1 MTKFD
6 FAMETTSK
14 TIKDS
19 LAVAAKRHFKVFKI
33 GENYAIDFATK
44 GYKIPEHGI
53 YPEIKGR
60 YWFYIKEGR
69 KTSLFI
75 TDDREKFNKFKQYF
89 QVNKINEREELDLET
104 TDLEGKLFLS
114 WEERYEMLKHGM
126 FI

>member
-53 YPEIKGR
+53 YPEIAK
-60 YWFYIKEGR
+60 
-69 KTSLFI
+69 
-75 TDDREKFNKFKQYF
+75 
-89 QVNKINEREELDLET
+89 
-104 TDLEGKLFLS
+104 
-114 WEERYEMLKHGM
+114 YESKPLRMRRRIG
-126 FI
+126 